1 MKQRIL
7 YKTMSFHALFIKK
20 MQNNVVLNDTMLLLP
35 LDAQQG
41 KKKSCSP
48 TFSLS
53 LSLPTCPNPNINPRP
68 SWLAT
73 IMEGA
78 WEPCPVGGSGR
89 LHKGRLSRPTL
100 SS

>member
-1 MKQRIL
+1 MRYSL
-7 YKTMSFHALFIKK
+7 KK
-20 MQNNVVLNDTMLLLP
+20 AQNNVVLNDTMLLLP

-78 WEPCPVGGSGR
+78 WEPCPVVGSGR
-89 LHKGRLSRPTL
+89 LHKDRLSRPTL